1 MKTLKYVFW
10 AIVALLLI
18 LVGLA
23 NRDATT
29 LQAMPTPFANLLG
42 ISPEVTLPLFIV
54 IFLAVGAGLLLGLV
68 WEWIR
73 EYPER
78 IEARSRAREIERLR
92 TEVAQLRAAN
102 ASPEKGDDV
111 LALLDN
117 PQQRRIA

>member
-10 AIVALLLI
+10 AIVAVVLV

-29 LQAMPTPFANLLG
+29 LQAMPTAFADLFG
-42 ISPEVTLPLFIV
+42 ISPQITLPLFIV

-78 IEARSRAREIERLR
+78 VEARARAREIERLR
-92 TEVAQLRAAN
+92 AEVTQLRSVS
-102 ASPEKGDDV
+102 ASPQKGDDV
-111 LALLDN
+111 LALLDA
-117 PQQRRIA
+117 PKRKTA

>member
-10 AIVALLLI
+10 ALVAVLLV

-29 LQAMPTPFANLLG
+29 LQAMPTAFANLFN

-54 IFLAVGAGLLLGLV
+54 IFIAVGAGLLLGLI

-78 IEARSRAREIERLR
+78 VEARARAREIERLR
-92 TEVAQLRAAN
+92 AEVAQLRAAT

-111 LALLDN
+111 LALLDA
-117 PQQRRIA
+117 PKPRRLA

>member
-10 AIVALLLI
+10 AIVAVVLI

-29 LQAMPTPFANLLG
+29 LQAMPTPFADLLG
-42 ISPEVTLPLFIV
+42 ISPNITLPLFVV
-54 IFLAVGAGLLLGLV
+54 IFLAAGIGLLVGLI

-78 IEARSRAREIERLR
+78 LDARAKEKELTRLR
-92 TEVAQLRAAN
+92 KEVADLRMTTGH
-102 ASPEKGDDV
+102 PEQGDDV
-111 LALLDN
+111 IALLDA
-117 PQQRRIA
+117 PRKKAG

>member
-10 AIVALLLI
+10 AIMAVVLV

-29 LQAMPTPFANLLG
+29 LQAMPTAFAELFG
-42 ISPEVTLPLFIV
+42 ISSQITLPLFIV

-78 IEARSRAREIERLR
+78 VEARARAREIDRLR
-92 TEVAQLRAAN
+92 AEVTKLRAVS
-102 ASPEKGDDV
+102 ASPQKGDDV
-111 LALLDN
+111 LALLDA
-117 PQQRRIA
+117 PKRKTA

>member
-10 AIVALLLI
+10 AIVAVVLI

-29 LQAMPTPFANLLG
+29 LQAMPTPFADLLN
-42 ISPEVTLPLFIV
+42 ISPNVTLPLFIV
-54 IFLAVGAGLLLGLV
+54 IFLAAGIGLLVGLV

-78 IEARSRAREIERLR
+78 LDARSKDKELARLR
-92 TEVAQLRAAN
+92 KEVAELRMQTAQ
-102 ASPEKGDDV
+102 PDKGDDV
-111 LALLDN
+111 IALLDA
-117 PQQRRIA
+117 PRRKAG

>member
-10 AIVALLLI
+10 AIVAVLLV

-29 LQAMPTPFANLLG
+29 LQAMPTAFANLFN
-42 ISPEVTLPLFIV
+42 ISPEITLPLFIV
-54 IFLAVGAGLLLGLV
+54 IFLSVGVGMLLGLI

-78 IEARSRAREIERLR
+78 VEARARAREIDSLR
-92 TEVAQLRAAN
+92 KEVAQLRLAAG
-102 ASPEKGDDV
+102 SPKKGDDV
-111 LALLDN
+111 IALLDSPN
-117 PQQRRIA
+117 RRIA

>member
-1 MKTLKYVFW
+1 MKTVKYVFW
-10 AIVALLLI
+10 AIVAVVLV

-29 LQAMPTPFANLLG
+29 LQAMPTAFADLFG
-42 ISPEVTLPLFIV
+42 ISPQITLPLFIV

-78 IEARSRAREIERLR
+78 VEARARAREIERLR
-92 TEVAQLRAAN
+92 AEVTQLRAVS
-102 ASPEKGDDV
+102 ASPQKGDDV
-111 LALLDN
+111 LALLDA
-117 PQQRRIA
+117 PKRKTA

>member
-10 AIVALLLI
+10 AIVAVALV

-23 NRDATT
+23 YRDATT
-29 LQAMPTPFANLLG
+29 LHAMPTAFAYLFG
-42 ISPEVTLPLFIV
+42 ISPQITLPLFIV

-78 IEARSRAREIERLR
+78 VEARARAREIERLR
-92 TEVAQLRAAN
+92 AEVTQLRAVS
-102 ASPEKGDDV
+102 ASPQKGDDV
-111 LALLDN
+111 LALLDA
-117 PQQRRIA
+117 PKRKTA

>member
-10 AIVALLLI
+10 AIVAVVLV

-29 LQAMPTPFANLLG
+29 LQAMPTAFADLFG
-42 ISPEVTLPLFIV
+42 ISPQITLPLFIV

-78 IEARSRAREIERLR
+78 VEARARAREIDRLR
-92 TEVAQLRAAN
+92 AEVTKLRAVS
-102 ASPEKGDDV
+102 ASPQKGDDV
-111 LALLDN
+111 LALLDA
-117 PQQRRIA
+117 PKRKTA

>member
-10 AIVALLLI
+10 AIVAVVLI

-29 LQAMPTPFANLLG
+29 LQAMPTAFANLFG
-42 ISPEVTLPLFIV
+42 ISPQITLPLFIV

-78 IEARSRAREIERLR
+78 VEARARAREIERLR
-92 TEVAQLRAAN
+92 AEVAQLRSDS
-102 ASPEKGDDV
+102 ASPKKGDDV
-111 LALLDN
+111 LALLDA
-117 PQQRRIA
+117 PKRQTA

>member
-10 AIVALLLI
+10 AIVAVVLV

-29 LQAMPTPFANLLG
+29 LQAMPTAFADLFG
-42 ISPEVTLPLFIV
+42 ISPQITLPLFIV

-78 IEARSRAREIERLR
+78 VEARARAREIERLR
-92 TEVAQLRAAN
+92 AEVTQLRAVS
-102 ASPEKGDDV
+102 ASPQKGDDV
-111 LALLDN
+111 LALLDA
-117 PQQRRIA
+117 PKRKTA